1 MFMISLAAIA
11 HSSRWHGTFA
21 AIVGTLFMAGCT
33 TLPTSGPTG
42 SEIRSQ
48 LTDDTAKLGIKLVEV
63 KSVADLPVT
72 GAQTKVFSSAY
83 VPPPPTELVGPG
95 DILDIA
101 IYESGIALFGRSVAV
116 TANSDPNYEASAK
129 AERLPPARVS
139 DEGTINIPFVGE
151 LAVKGRTTSEIE
163 RQIRKALL
171 GKSQNPQVLV
181 SIREG
186 LTNSVIIGGDVARPG
201 RLVLPTNRESLS
213 DVIALSGGN
222 RGEIKD
228 MLVRVE
234 RSGVNGEFRL
244 SDVLS
249 NPEQNIRVFPA
260 DRISVVKTTRSFSV
274 LGAAGKAEQVAFPA
288 PQVSLAEALAASG
301 GSNPNSGDA
310 RAIFVFRT
318 IKDDAGKPQSTVFH
332 LNMMQASAYPLAQRF
347 PMEDKDV
354 LYIGNAAANQPAKFM
369 QIISQLFFPIAVL
382 QGF

>member
-1 MFMISLAAIA
+1 MISFLAVART
-11 HSSRWHGTFA
+11 SQGRGLCV
-21 AIVGTLFMAGCT
+21 AIVGALLTAGCT

-42 SEIRSQ
+42 GEIRSQ
-48 LTDDTAKLGIKLVEV
+48 LTDDTARLGITLVEV
-63 KSVADLPVT
+63 KSVADLPKT
-72 GAQTKVFSSAY
+72 GAQAQVFSSAY

-101 IYESGIALFGRSVAV
+101 IYESGIALFGRSVPASP
-116 TANSDPNYEASAK
+116 AGDPNYEASAK

-151 LAVKGRTTSEIE
+151 MAVKGRTTSEVE
-163 RQIRKALL
+163 RKIRQALL

-213 DVIALSGGN
+213 DVIALAGGN

-249 NPEQNIRVFPA
+249 NPEQNIRIFPA
-260 DRISVVKTTRSFSV
+260 DRISVVKAARTFSV

-318 IKDDAGKPQSTVFH
+318 IKDDVGKPQSTVFH
-332 LNMMQASAYPLAQRF
+332 LNMMNVSAYPLAQRF
-347 PMEDKDV
+347 PMQDKDV

>member
-1 MFMISLAAIA
+1 MILLAGVAQGPRWRGTLAAIL
-11 HSSRWHGTFA
+11 GTIFA
-21 AIVGTLFMAGCT
+21 AGCT

-48 LTDDTAKLGIKLVEV
+48 IKDDPAKVGITLIEV
-63 KSVADLPVT
+63 KSISDLPKT
-72 GAQTKVFSSAY
+72 GAQAEVFSSAY
-83 VPPPPTELVGPG
+83 VPSPPTELVGPG
-95 DILDIA
+95 DTLDIS
-101 IYESGIALFGRSVAV
+101 IYESGIALFGRSVAA
-116 TANSDPNYEASAK
+116 TPAGDPNYEASAK
-129 AERLPPARVS
+129 VERLPLARVS

-151 LAVKGRTTSEIE
+151 LSVKGRTTSEVE

-201 RLVLPTNRESLS
+201 RLVLPTNRETLS

-234 RSGVNGEFRL
+234 RKGVNGEFRL

-249 NPEQNIRVFPA
+249 NPEQNIRIFPA
-260 DRISVVKTTRSFSV
+260 DRISVVKATRSFSV
-274 LGAAGKAEQVAFPA
+274 LGGAGKAEQVPFPA
-288 PQVSLAEALAASG
+288 PQVSLAEALAAAG
-301 GSNPNSGDA
+301 GSNPASGDA
-310 RAIFVFRT
+310 RAILVFRSV
-318 IKDDAGKPQSTVFH
+318 KDEAGKVQSTVFH

-354 LYIGNAAANQPAKFM
+354 LYIGNAAANQPTKLL
-369 QIISQLFFPIAVL
+369 QVISQLFYPLAVI
-382 QGF
+382 QTF

>member
-1 MFMISLAAIA
+1 MISLRAVARN
-11 HSSRWHGTFA
+11 SRWHGIYA
-21 AIVGTLFMAGCT
+21 AIAGALLLVGCT

-48 LTDDTAKLGIKLVEV
+48 LTDETTNVAITLVEV
-63 KSVADLPVT
+63 KSIADVPKT
-72 GAQTKVFSSAY
+72 GAQAQVFSSAY

-95 DILDIA
+95 DTLDIA
-101 IYESGIALFGRSVAV
+101 IYESGIALFGRSVPASP
-116 TANSDPNYEASAK
+116 AGDPNYEASAK

-151 LAVKGRTTSEIE
+151 MAVKGRTTSEVE

-181 SIREG
+181 SIRDG

-213 DVIALSGGN
+213 DVIALAGGN

-234 RSGVNGEFRL
+234 RSGTSGEFRL

-249 NPEQNIRVFPA
+249 NPEQNIRIFPA
-260 DRISVVKTTRSFSV
+260 DRISVVKAARSFSV

-288 PQVSLAEALAASG
+288 PQVTLAEALAASG

-310 RAIFVFRT
+310 RAIFVFRNM
-318 IKDDAGKPQSTVFH
+318 KDETGKLQSTVFH